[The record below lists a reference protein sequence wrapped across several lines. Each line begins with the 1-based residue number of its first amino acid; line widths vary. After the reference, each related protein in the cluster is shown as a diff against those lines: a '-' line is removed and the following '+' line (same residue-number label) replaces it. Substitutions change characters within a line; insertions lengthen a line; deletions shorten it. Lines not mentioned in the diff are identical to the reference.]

1 MADTRTTE
9 TEHREH
15 STHHRGEGEAAPR
28 NGVEVFDA
36 NTTNT
41 RRDNEAMTGTEF
53 RNNDFTTTDRTST
66 PITTGTTSQGSN
78 WGTILMVIAI
88 ILVIILLGAWLF

>member
-9 TEHREH
+9 TEHREP
-15 STHHRGEGEAAPR
+15 RVEGEAAPHK
-28 NGVEVFDA
+28 GVEVFDA
-36 NTTNT
+36 NTNSTT
-41 RRDNEAMTGTEF
+41 RDNEAMTGTEF
-53 RNNDFTTTDRTST
+53 RNSDFSTTDRPST